1 MLVARTEKL
10 NLVLPSMRLFHWL
23 KRFFEQA
30 RASDFLMGRGK
41 RSAGHE
47 GWQCDLDFLMS
58 DKGLKAVVEKTEVAA

>member
-1 MLVARTEKL
+1 
-10 NLVLPSMRLFHWL
+10 
-23 KRFFEQA
+23 
-30 RASDFLMGRGK
+30 MGRGK